1 MIGLMCLKKFML
13 IKLMNHINALIV
25 ITLIFDG
32 YHDLMQKTVSFNV
45 AIFLLKKIV
54 IEFSF
59 SIRLRMRS

>member
-1 MIGLMCLKKFML
+1 
-13 IKLMNHINALIV
+13 MNHINALIV

-54 IEFSF
+54 IEFSL